1 MAARGEVIELRRK
14 VTRKPRRKTQSR
26 RKAPWEWRALNRSH
40 KVKDGRALLLAVQ
53 DPRRPGHY
61 VIGEAY
67 WHVEARAW
75 YWANTA
81 PSVAGCDPISDVY
94 ELAGGMWMPMPAE
107 TTLPLIAA

>member
-1 MAARGEVIELRRK
+1 MAGKGKVVELRPK
-14 VTRKPRRKTQSR
+14 KTARRSQSR

-61 VIGEAY
+61 LIGEAY
-67 WHVEARAW
+67 WSTEGKGW

-81 PSVAGCDPISDVY
+81 PGLAGCFAIADVY
-94 ELAGGMWMPMPAE
+94 DLAGGMWMPMPGE
-107 TTLPLIAA
+107 TTLPALAA